1 MARQKSTD
9 HQKKWPEN
17 PGHSSHVWISTMFI
31 MIKSSVSPDHQSVF
45 ASNDGRTVARW
56 NVESGATIPPYHQ
69 LKISLGTVLRGRS
82 DGMKRPRGWHPRDF
96 EWGFCLVFHATQAFS
111 LCCGCCTL
119 MLWRAD
125 SRIAIPS
132 RRGAAAKMKIWTH
145 ASR

>member
-1 MARQKSTD
+1 VLVGICILNRNGDQAWWCSSIILGITRHWLTYWAWHWFGHPLRRGHCTD
-9 HQKKWPEN
+9 C
-17 PGHSSHVWISTMFI
+17 T
-31 MIKSSVSPDHQSVF
+31 
-45 ASNDGRTVARW
+45 
-56 NVESGATIPPYHQ
+56 
-69 LKISLGTVLRGRS
+69 LRGWS

-132 RRGAAAKMKIWTH
+132 RRGTAALQQRWKSGHMPPDRQIRPVKA
-145 ASR
+145 